1 MTVEELEKSL
11 KVGELK
17 SLYLL
22 YGEEEFL
29 LETCVKRIKKIFGEL
44 INGINYIQ
52 IDDKNIDKLID
63 DIQTPAFGYSRKLII
78 VKEAGIFKKEARGKK
93 KEEKVASKKIKS
105 DKSIQEKISEYIKEN
120 IEEIEDTVTI
130 IFIEK
135 EIGTNELQK
144 TIENLGIVCNF
155 EKLKPIQISK
165 RIKAICN
172 GYKVNIDDR
181 TMSYFIETCGTSMLT
196 LINEIRKLIEYVGEN
211 GTIKIEDIDKLSIK
225 ELDSVIFDLTDNL
238 GQKNIEKALTTL
250 HELLYNKEPIQK
262 ILITLYNHLKKI
274 YLTMLAEKY
283 RVNTAE
289 ALNLKPNQMFL
300 TTKYKKQASY
310 FNKNELKRIL
320 KELIDLDYKSKQ
332 GLIDVNVGLEAI
344 LCMMK

>member
-1 MTVEELEKSL
+1 MTVEELEKDL
-11 KVGELK
+11 KAGDLK

-29 LETCVKRIKKIFGEL
+29 LETSVKKIKKIFGEL

-52 IDDKNIDKLID
+52 IDEKNIDKLID
-63 DIQTPAFGYSRKLII
+63 EIQTPAFGYPRKLII
-78 VKEAGIFKKEARGKK
+78 VKESGIFKKETRGKK
-93 KEEKVASKKIKS
+93 KEETVSTKKSKK
-105 DKSIQEKISEYIKEN
+105 DKTLQEKISEYLKEN
-120 IEEIEDTVTI
+120 IAEIQATVTI

-135 EIGTNELQK
+135 EIATNELQK
-144 TIENLGIVCNF
+144 TIDVLGVVCNF

-172 GYKVNIDDR
+172 AYKVNIDDR

-211 GTIKIEDIDKLSIK
+211 GTIKIQDIDKLSIK
-225 ELDSVIFDLTDNL
+225 ELDSVIFDLTDSL
-238 GQKNIEKALTTL
+238 GQKNIDQALTTL

-262 ILITLYNHLKKI
+262 ILVTLYNHFKKL
-274 YLTMLAEKY
+274 YLIMLAEKY
-283 RVNTAE
+283 NTNATE

-300 TTKYKKQASY
+300 ITKYKKQARY
-310 FNKNELKRIL
+310 FRKSELKSIL
-320 KELIDLDYKSKQ
+320 QKLIDLDYKSKK
-332 GLIDVNVGLEAI
+332 GLIDVNIGLEAI
-344 LCMMK
+344 LCMTK